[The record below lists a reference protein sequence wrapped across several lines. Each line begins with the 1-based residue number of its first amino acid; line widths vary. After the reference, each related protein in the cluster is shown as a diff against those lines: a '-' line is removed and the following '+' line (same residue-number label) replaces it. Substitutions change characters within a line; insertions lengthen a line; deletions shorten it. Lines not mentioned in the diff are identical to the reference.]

1 MTPTEELTMAF
12 RNRFAALAV
21 FLLALTFLAISAVAA
36 TDGAAAARYVVAQC
50 GWHAGQ
56 DASWFD
62 SSADKFG
69 KSTYCQTPDSADP
82 FEGVHLISQVKSS
95 TSTVGGTRFSSW
107 RWQAPNGTG
116 IVNVHGQRWQYLREG
131 FQHRLGGVPQ
141 NATFKPFL
149 ELDTSDGTKRD
160 FWQGFSPFAKAF
172 ESRLV
177 CYRPS
182 DKTCAANGTILA
194 GVRSLTI
201 SIDDAVKPSAQ
212 IGGALTGTGWLR
224 GVQSLSFNN
233 KDTGA
238 GLRFAQTLVDGS
250 LRANSEMSCAKVMVS
265 GQWRGTKMQPCPTSA
280 TGSQSLDTRALADG
294 PHKLRH
300 CAFDFAGS
308 SGCAPERTIR
318 VDNNP
323 PAAPKGLTVEG
334 GSGWHR
340 TNGFGISWANPD
352 QGVASPIVASL
363 FRMSGPDGYSG
374 GPWGRDG
381 SGRISGIEVPGPG
394 EYRVKV
400 WLIDQAG
407 NSKEAQAAETTL
419 RLDNVPPTAYFA
431 DPPADDPTL
440 IEVPVADRYSG
451 VARGSISWR
460 GVDGGNWHSI
470 PVHYQADRSRLLARF
485 PDDLPRGSWVLRAA
499 IADKAGN
506 LTVTD
511 RRANGSQMVVKTP
524 LRDETAIAAT
534 LSGPGRS
541 AAGSIVLGYGRRARL
556 TGRLT
561 GHEGAGIGGVELTVS
576 ETAYPGSRR
585 KVSTHSIRSDTRGYF
600 GLLLPRGPGRQ
611 VSVSFGG
618 TKLLEEANSGTLELK
633 VRGKLGFRAKPKR
646 LKTGQ
651 RVRFRGRVQ
660 ARGAWHP
667 THGNLVQ
674 IQYFEES
681 ARRWRPVVLTRT
693 NRYGRYRTSYR
704 FRYIT
709 GLARIRLRALLVPSP
724 RFPYGRAASKP
735 VVIRVRG

>member
-1 MTPTEELTMAF
+1 M
-12 RNRFAALAV
+12 
-21 FLLALTFLAISAVAA
+21 LALTFLAISAVAA

-69 KSTYCQTPDSADP
+69 KSSYCQTPESADP

-107 RWQAPNGTG
+107 RWQAPSGTG

-141 NATFKPFL
+141 NGTFKPFL

-160 FWQGFSPFAKAF
+160 FWQGFSPYARAF

-182 DKTCAANGTILA
+182 EKTCAANGTILA

-201 SIDDAVKPSAQ
+201 SIDDAAKPTAQ
-212 IGGALTGTGWLR
+212 VSGPLTGTGWLR
-224 GVQSLSFNN
+224 GIQSLTFSN

-250 LRANSEMSCAKVMVS
+250 LRANSEMNCAKVMVS
-265 GQWRGTKMQPCPTSA
+265 GQWQGTKMQPCPTTA
-280 TGSQSLDTRALADG
+280 TGSQSLDTRTLADG

-300 CAFDFAGS
+300 CALDFAGS
-308 SGCAPERTIR
+308 SGCAAERTIR
-318 VDNNP
+318 IDNNP
-323 PAAPKGLTVEG
+323 PAGPKGLAVAG
-334 GSGWHR
+334 GDGWHR
-340 TNGFGISWANPD
+340 ANGFDISWTNPD
-352 QGVASPIVASL
+352 QGAGAPIVASF
-363 FRMSGPDGYSG
+363 FRLSGPDGYSG
-374 GPWGRDG
+374 GPWGRYG
-381 SGRISGIEVPGPG
+381 SGKIGGIQVPGPG
-394 EYRVKV
+394 EFKVKV
-400 WLIDQAG
+400 WLADQAG
-407 NSKEAQAAETTL
+407 NSSESHAAEATL
-419 RLDNVPPTAYFA
+419 RLDDVPPTGYFA
-431 DPPADDPTL
+431 DPPEDDPAL

-451 VARGSISWR
+451 VAGGSIAWR
-460 GVDGGNWHSI
+460 DAAGAGWHSI
-470 PVHYQADRSRLLARF
+470 PTVYQANHSRLQARF
-485 PDDLPRGSWVLRAA
+485 PDDLPRGSFVLRAA
-499 IADKAGN
+499 IADEAGN
-506 LTVTD
+506 FTVTD

-524 LRDETAIAAT
+524 LRDETSITAT
-534 LSGPGRS
+534 LSGRDRP
-541 AAGSIVLGYGRRARL
+541 AAGRIELGYGQRAHL
-556 TGRLT
+556 AGRLT
-561 GHEGAGIGGVELTVS
+561 GAEGGGIGGAELTVT
-576 ETAYPGSRR
+576 ETAYPGSRQ
-585 KVSTHSIRSDTRGYF
+585 KATTHTVRSDDRGF
-600 GLLLPRGPGRQ
+600 FELSLPRGPGRQ
-611 VSVSFGG
+611 VSVGFDG
-618 TKLLEEANSGTLELK
+618 TKLLEESNSGALELK
-633 VRGKLGFRAKPKR
+633 VRGSLGFRAKPKR

-651 RVRFRGRVQ
+651 RVLFRGRVQ

-667 THGNLVQ
+667 AHGNLVQ

-693 NRYGRYRTSYR
+693 DRFGRYRAGYR

-709 GLARIRLRALLVPSP
+709 GVARIRLRALLVPSP
-724 RFPYGRAASKP
+724 RFPYGGASSKP